1 MDTPRNETWFFWDD
15 NADSPAMNMAAD
27 EALLVC
33 AQDHPHPVLR
43 FYQWDRP
50 AVSIGLYQ
58 TWNAAPKGLDFV
70 RRPTGGG
77 VVFHDYDFT
86 YSVAAPPSHWLAE
99 LPPQESYAPLN
110 QVIQRAL
117 QTLQQPAQLSQDL
130 IPSEVDRA
138 TMVCFQHPTRY
149 DVLANGRKVAG
160 AAQRRTPDGLLH
172 QGSLHFGTPLPF
184 PRNLLQNALLDAFH
198 ELHHISFLPFEPSP
212 DFLSRRDTL
221 AVKYGSSEWNL
232 KR

>member
-1 MDTPRNETWFFWDD
+1 MQNPRNETWFFWDD
-15 NADSPAMNMAAD
+15 TAHAPAVNMAVD

-33 AQDHPHPVLR
+33 AQGHPHPVLR

-58 TWNAAPKGLDFV
+58 AWTAAPKGLDFV

-86 YSVAAPPSHWLAE
+86 YSVATAPSHELTQ
-99 LPPQESYAPLN
+99 LPPQESYAPIN
-110 QVIQRAL
+110 RVIQHAL
-117 QTLQQPAQLSQDL
+117 KTLRQPAQLSQDL
-130 IPSEVDRA
+130 IPCEVDRA

-149 DVLANGRKVAG
+149 DVLSNGRKVAG

-172 QGSLHFGTPLPF
+172 QGSIHFGTPLPF
-184 PRNLLQNALLDAFH
+184 PRNRLRDALLNAFR
-198 ELHHISFLPFEPSP
+198 ELLHISFTPFDPSP
-212 DFLSRRDTL
+212 SFLSIRDTL
-221 AVKYGSSEWNL
+221 AEKYGSDNWNR